1 MNKEEKVTLIDAF
14 KDFKEEKNIDRP
26 VMMGVLKDVFLTQ
39 IAKTYGSADNFD
51 VIVNVDKG
59 TCEIYQNF
67 EIVEEVENPAAEM
80 TLEEVRKDSGDDD
93 YEIGDT
99 YAKILPLSAFGRR
112 GILNIRQN
120 LQGRIMDIE
129 KANVYKKYSEKVG
142 EVFTGEIYQTWS
154 REVLLLDEDGNE
166 LHIPK
171 EEQIPGE
178 RFKKNDTVRAII
190 KKVEMRNNTTP
201 YITLSRVDPDF
212 LARLFE
218 MEVPEIADGLIT
230 IKKVVR
236 VPGERAKVAVESYDE
251 RIDPIGACIGVKG
264 GSVIGIVRELRN
276 ENIDVLQW
284 SSNPKLLIQ
293 RALTPARVSSIDMGE
308 TPEDKV
314 KVYMLPEEVQKG
326 IGRGG
331 VNVQLAGMLVGREIE
346 VWRETPKGEVAA
358 EEEDDVALEEFTN
371 PEYGRT
377 IDGWV
382 IDKLKSIG
390 CDTARSVLAI
400 DPEDLAK
407 QTKQDN
413 AAVQYR
419 TAGPCGLP
427 QGPGGGRGGE
437 S

>member
-1 MNKEEKVTLIDAF
+1 MDKKEEKITLIDAF

-39 IAKTYGSADNFD
+39 IAKTYGSSDNFD

-67 EIVEEVENPAAEM
+67 DIVEEVEDPNSQM
-80 TLEEVRKDSGDDD
+80 TLDQVRAESGEDD
-93 YEIGDT
+93 YEVGDVYT
-99 YAKILPLSAFGRR
+99 KTLPMSAFGRR

-129 KANVYKKYSEKVG
+129 KANVYKKYSEKIG
-142 EVFTGEIYQTWS
+142 EIFSGEIYQTWA
-154 REVLLLDEDGNE
+154 REVLLLDDDGNE
-166 LHIPK
+166 LHIPR

-190 KKVEMRNNTTP
+190 KSVEMRNNTTP
-201 YITLSRVDPDF
+201 YITLSRTSNQF
-212 LARLFE
+212 LERLFE

-230 IKKVVR
+230 VKKVAR
-236 VPGERAKVAVESYDE
+236 VPGERAKVAVESYDD

-264 GSVIGIVRELRN
+264 GRIIGIVRELRN
-276 ENIDVLQW
+276 ENIDVIQW

-293 RALTPARVSSIDMGE
+293 RALNPGRVSAIDMGE
-308 TPEDKV
+308 SPEDKV
-314 KVYMLPEEVQKG
+314 KVYMPADEVNKG

-331 VNVQLAGMLVGREIE
+331 VNVQLAGMLVDREIE
-346 VWRETPKGEVAA
+346 VWREASKGETPD
-358 EEEDDVALEEFTN
+358 EDDVALEEFTN

-377 IDGWV
+377 IDQWV

-390 CDTARSVLAI
+390 CDTAKSVLAVS
-400 DPEDLAK
+400 PEDLASRADLDME
-407 QTKQDN
+407 TVNDVREILS
-413 AAVQYR
+413 A
-419 TAGPCGLP
+419 
-427 QGPGGGRGGE
+427 E
-437 S
+437 FED

>member
-1 MNKEEKVTLIDAF
+1 MNKEEKITLIDAF

-67 EIVEEVENPAAEM
+67 EIVEEVENPASEM
-80 TLEEVRKDSGDDD
+80 TLDEVRADSGDDD

-99 YAKILPLSAFGRR
+99 YAKKLPLSAFGRR

-142 EVFTGEIYQTWS
+142 EVFSGEIYQTWS

-201 YITLSRVDPDF
+201 YITLSRIDPDF

-264 GSVIGIVRELRN
+264 GRVIGIVRELRN

-284 SSNPKLLIQ
+284 TSNPKLLIQ

-308 TPEDKV
+308 SPEDKV

-346 VWRETPKGEVAA
+346 VWRETPKGESAP
-358 EEEDDVALEEFTN
+358 EEDDVALEEFTN

-407 QTKQDN
+407 RADLDIETVEDVISILS
-413 AAVQYR
+413 A
-419 TAGPCGLP
+419 
-427 QGPGGGRGGE
+427 E
-437 S
+437 FED